1 LQKNKKKQKP
11 AKRTQPYG
19 SAREAMHG
27 LSVQKNFSSRLNV
40 AALREMGMHVDEED
54 DEGLEQ
60 MDEKDNVD
68 DEKQD
73 DEKYDHGQGR
83 SFYRQLTETRIGAD
97 E

>member
-1 LQKNKKKQKP
+1 
-11 AKRTQPYG
+11 
-19 SAREAMHG
+19 MHG

-60 MDEKDNVD
+60 MDEKDNAD

-73 DEKYDHGQGR
+73 DEKYDHGQGGSPLSSGKSLGLTS
-83 SFYRQLTETRIGAD
+83 SFSSVQ
-97 E
+97 